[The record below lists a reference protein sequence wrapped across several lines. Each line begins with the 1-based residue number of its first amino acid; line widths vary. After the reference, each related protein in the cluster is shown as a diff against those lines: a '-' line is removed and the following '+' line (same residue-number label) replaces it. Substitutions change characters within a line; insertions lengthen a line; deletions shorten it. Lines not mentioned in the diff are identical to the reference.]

1 MQNPSDEP
9 ASEFPSTVFQTTQFQ
24 PTQVQQPPSGP
35 QPLDIRFT
43 GSGSEY
49 FRIWIVNLLLTVVT
63 LSLYLPF
70 AKARRL
76 AYFQGNTVV
85 GGHALGFH
93 GDPWKMFRGY
103 LLVLALG
110 ITYSVASR
118 LSPTAALVA
127 VSAMAAVWPALWRA
141 SLQFRTANTSWRGLR
156 FRFTGS
162 LNGAYNAMLP
172 VFLPAVLFMV
182 FALNGEHTNELDD
195 PEMASAT
202 AQRMGLLMVA
212 IMLATVAALPWLF
225 ARIKRYQH
233 GHYAYASEQTRL
245 TAGASPFY
253 GLWFKSMGVSILT
266 MLGAFV
272 AAVALA
278 IAVGGFALVQSLL
291 SGGRGAGMGPGM
303 GAAVAVVLVVGLGLI
318 YLSMF
323 AIPGPYAQ
331 SRLQNLLWGHT
342 ASPRI
347 QFRSGLRL
355 WPLAKRTV
363 INLVLTVITLGLY
376 RPFAAVAMAK
386 LRLEAVGLE
395 VQGNVDDWVNTENAR
410 MDDATGDLA
419 GDFFGIDL
427 GL

>member
-1 MQNPSDEP
+1 LQIEP
-9 ASEFPSTVFQTTQFQ
+9 GSLPSEFPATQFE
-24 PTQVQQPPSGP
+24 PQVAAAPSGP
-35 QPLDIRFT
+35 QSLDIRFT

-76 AYFQGNTVV
+76 AYFQGNTLV

-118 LSPTAALVA
+118 ISPMAALVA
-127 VSAMAAVWPALWRA
+127 VGALAAVWPALWRA
-141 SLQFRTANTSWRGLR
+141 SLQFRTANTSWRGVRL
-156 FRFTGS
+156 RFTGS
-162 LNGAYNAMLP
+162 LNDAYNAMLP
-172 VFLPAVLFMV
+172 AFLPAVLITV
-182 FALNGEHTNELDD
+182 LALSGGEAEELENIAAGNE
-195 PEMASAT
+195 
-202 AQRMGLLMVA
+202 RMGMLIGF
-212 IMLATVAALPWLF
+212 IMLVSVAAIPWLV
-225 ARIKRYQH
+225 ARVKRYQH
-233 GHYAYASEQTRL
+233 GHYAYATEQTQL
-245 TAGASPFY
+245 NVGAGPFY
-253 GLWFKSMGVSILT
+253 GLWFKSMGVSLLT

-272 AAVALA
+272 AAAL
-278 IAVGGFALVQSLL
+278 
-291 SGGRGAGMGPGM
+291 
-303 GAAVAVVLVVGLGLI
+303 LVVGVGGMALLQSIFSGSQGMGTGAGAAMGVVVVVCFGLI
-318 YLSMF
+318 YLAMF
-323 AIPGPYAQ
+323 AIPGPYVQ
-331 SRLQNLLWGHT
+331 SRFQNLLWGQT
-342 ASPRI
+342 ASPHL
-347 QFRSGLRL
+347 QFRSDLRL
-355 WPLAKRTV
+355 WPLGKRTV

-386 LRLEAVGLE
+386 LRLEAVSLD
-395 VQGNVDDWVNTENAR
+395 VDGNVDDWVNTQNAR